1 MALGFEPTTFR
12 MWVSSHNHLTRAPT
26 QVGFFKSH
34 VIYYLKANNAISRT
48 IKRNVCI
55 YWQCDQ
61 FWQKFSTLAKFKKSF
76 AVYIGLGK
84 IVYPF
89 EQIFFVANVPNIDKY
104 FSHLVTTYAE
114 PIQHFTIWRCITVVT
129 VGLVGT
135 SSLWMNF
142 TETSSGQSFKAPT
155 NWIDI
160 SRVVNNSNSRVSVTE
175 GPKISK

>member
-55 YWQCDQ
+55 YWQFDQ

-89 EQIFFVANVPNIDKY
+89 EQIFIVANVPNVDKY
-104 FSHLVTTYAE
+104 FA
-114 PIQHFTIWRCITVVT
+114 IWSLPTQNQ
-129 VGLVGT
+129 
-135 SSLWMNF
+135 SSILRF
-142 TETSSGQSFKAPT
+142 E
-155 NWIDI
+155 D
-160 SRVVNNSNSRVSVTE
+160 VLLL
-175 GPKISK
+175 